1 MTVKAF
7 LQHGEESTIAAFV
20 VRCCLS
26 RYPTYSPWALGQ
38 IFCSRCASNIIPGS
52 RFGHDGMIR
61 ICNLCLEKLHINDD
75 DDDDRR
81 SIISTLTSTFP
92 NYPGESYSQSPLGFY
107 SNSPLSG
114 SQFFARNEDPANFFT
129 IAENRRRLAAS
140 DGSGFNS
147 RPLTP
152 WEDNDQSFIDAIP
165 TQAAPFRR
173 GLGDE
178 DKENITVSEVF
189 NQVSPSI
196 SRDESRDSANDTVTV
211 TLPTDNGTSSIQF
224 PGSDDGPQSPGPYG
238 ILRSRI
244 DSSTDDIQTPFLR
257 SRVQSRLGQFWG
269 EPGWRTRRESTA

>member
-1 MTVKAF
+1 M
-7 LQHGEESTIAAFV
+7 IA
-20 VRCCLS
+20 
-26 RYPTYSPWALGQ
+26 ALGQ

-75 DDDDRR
+75 EDDDRR
-81 SIISTLTSTFP
+81 SIISTLTSSFP
-92 NYPGESYSQSPLGFY
+92 THPGEGYSQNPLGLY
-107 SNSPLSG
+107 SHSPNSN
-114 SQFFARNEDPANFFT
+114 SQFFARNEDPVNFFT

-152 WEDNDQSFIDAIP
+152 WEDNDQSFIDIIP

-178 DKENITVSEVF
+178 DKENNALSEAF
-189 NQVSPSI
+189 NQLSSST
-196 SRDESRDSANDTVTV
+196 SRDENGDSANDRV
-211 TLPTDNGTSSIQF
+211 TLTLPAEGGTSSIQF

-238 ILRSRI
+238 ILRPRI
-244 DSSTDDIQTPFLR
+244 DSSTDDIPTPFLR
-257 SRVQSRLGQFWG
+257 SRVQSRLGQFWA